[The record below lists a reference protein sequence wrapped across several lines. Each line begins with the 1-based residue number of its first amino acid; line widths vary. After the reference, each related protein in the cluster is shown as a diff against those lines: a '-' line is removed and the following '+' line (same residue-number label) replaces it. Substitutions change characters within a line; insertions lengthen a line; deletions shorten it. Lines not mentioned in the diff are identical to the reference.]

1 MLKDIRYFVDEDV
14 ERQEQ
19 LERSWANTIEE
30 NRQASLN
37 AFKQTMPTIYHTLKN
52 ANNCPESVFVN
63 KDGELDIVD
72 VTTGKVL
79 YGYDINKSI
88 ELHLQQFVSKPRV
101 VSFSASSIA
110 DHLPKNIEVMVVFGV
125 GLGTHLLSLLQEYT
139 IAHLVVHE
147 PNLGYLDCS
156 LSSGIWA
163 QVFELAAMKKTGI
176 YLQTQLEPNR
186 ILSDFGELYEFSPF
200 KHIYAYQHYHSN
212 PFDNA
217 MAYLSTAT
225 LNELGSML
233 RRPLSKRTHVDS
245 LVPWPPVVSAT
256 KWSEENLN
264 EKMYQKNIDAFSQFF
279 PDIANEFRHY
289 KANKWKPL
297 ANASG
302 EVNVFHIETNS
313 ALYGDSPMDME
324 HEAYNAFVKTP
335 TKERLAL
342 TSKQGKTHS
351 HSHQR
356 MVKKIEKLFE
366 GLSAEEERLPE
377 EVRALLLF
385 GIGAGYKLHELYSN
399 FDIDALF
406 ICEPN
411 RDFFYASLFAIDW
424 GTILTKADGS
434 NKRVYLNIGDDGSNL
449 ARDLSTQLH
458 VIGTHIIESMYFSQG
473 YDNDKLKP
481 AINNLHEE
489 LRGIIALGEYF
500 DYSRYGVAHTKWA
513 IENGVSFYTANSDT
527 SIDSTSA
534 NVPVFIVGNGPSL
547 DNLIPLIKEERSRA
561 IVISC
566 GTALQVLYK
575 NQITPDFHAEI
586 ECNRATYDWAIRIG
600 DRQFLKS
607 IDFISCNGA
616 HPDTINLFRNAY
628 LCFKEGEAS
637 TVIIQKL
644 FPNLTLPE
652 LKFSYPTVS
661 NFAVNFSLE
670 MGFTQVYLLGVDLG
684 FVDSK
689 HHHSKLSGYYRDDGS
704 ELYDYAQ
711 KTNASLVVKGN
722 FRPAVSTK
730 FEFNMARTLL
740 ENVVRAFPQTDVY
753 NLNDGAAISGCLPL
767 QPDFVI
773 VQNSVEEK
781 EKAIDWLKLDVH
793 QLIPK
798 RSFINKFEKQFD
810 HQLLLEEIEE
820 LNSLSQASINSK
832 NDIQKVIENQRAF
845 IVNSFLRDSS
855 LLFFYFN
862 GSVNYINGVLSKLLA
877 LRDDAVTAK
886 LFSNIIKEWQLFLN
900 DCLYSLCKVPF
911 AFDHIS
917 SFVPERE
924 TVFMKEQSQHFIAL
938 SKLNEADNESIK
950 QYLDSVTKENKQWF
964 ETNVS
969 DSEIALLCNEREN
982 CSEEDEH
989 RTHIVV
995 QVGESTT
1002 QQTLTGYLNE
1012 KNTVIHH
1019 HPVFDFRRDV
1029 DAYLNGETIFYHA
1042 IHKASWTVR
1051 AWIQRNTA
1059 LVIIPKLY
1067 FVGENKEIPD
1077 SLRAYAEQ
1085 VLNMFPDDSRYID
1098 YPNYIMVPKD
1108 SAQYSDYIVD
1118 KLGNRGV
1125 VCLGK
1130 PNAESLFFEGVSI
1143 GEGRLQIESNKRW
1156 WGLDSE

>member
-1 MLKDIRYFVDEDV
+1 MLKDIRHFIDDNLEH
-14 ERQEQ
+14 QQQ
-19 LERSWANTIEE
+19 LENSWGHIIET
-30 NRQASLN
+30 NKQASLN
-37 AFKQTMPTIYHTLKN
+37 AFKQTMPNIYHTLKSE
-52 ANNCPESVFVN
+52 NNYPESVFVN
-63 KDGELDIVD
+63 KYGELDIVD

-125 GLGTHLLSLLQEYT
+125 GLGAHLLSLLQEYT
-139 IAHLVVHE
+139 IAHLVVYE

-156 LSSGIWA
+156 LSSGIWE

-176 YLQTQLEPNR
+176 YLQTQLEPSR

-200 KHIYAYQHYHSN
+200 KHVYVYQHYHSD
-212 PFDNA
+212 PFDNTI
-217 MAYLSTAT
+217 AYLSTAT

-233 RRPLSKRTHVDS
+233 RRPLLKRTHVDC
-245 LVPWPPVVSAT
+245 LVPWPPVTSAK
-256 KWSEENLN
+256 KWSEENLD
-264 EKMYQKNIDAFSQFF
+264 EKLYQKNIDVFSQFF
-279 PDIANEFRHY
+279 PDIASEFRHY

-297 ANASG
+297 ANAMG
-302 EVNVFHIETNS
+302 EVNIFHIETHS
-313 ALYGDSPMDME
+313 ALYGDSPVDME

-342 TSKQGKTHS
+342 TSKQGKSYS

-356 MVKKIEKLFE
+356 MVKKIEKLFA
-366 GLSAEEERLPE
+366 GLSAQEERLPDN
-377 EVRALLLF
+377 VRALLLF
-385 GIGAGYKLHELYSN
+385 GIGAGYKFQELYTN
-399 FDIDALF
+399 FDIDTLF

-424 GTILTKADGS
+424 GTILTKADES

-513 IENGVSFYTANSDT
+513 IEQGVSFYTASPDT

-586 ECNRATYDWAIRIG
+586 ECNRATFDWAVRIG

-616 HPDTINLFRNAY
+616 HPDTINLFKNAY

-637 TVIIQKL
+637 TVVIQKL
-644 FPNLTLPE
+644 FPDLTIPE

-684 FVDSK
+684 FVDPK

-711 KTNASLVVKGN
+711 KTNAGLTVKGN
-722 FRPAVSTK
+722 FRASVSTK

-740 ENVVRAFPQTDVY
+740 ENAIRAFPQADVY

-767 QPDFVI
+767 KPDFVI
-773 VQNSVEEK
+773 VQNSVEDK
-781 EKAIDWLKLDVH
+781 EKALVWLKLDAH
-793 QLIPK
+793 KPFPRLA
-798 RSFINKFEKQFD
+798 FTTKFDNQFD
-810 HQLLLEEIEE
+810 HQLMLGELEE
-820 LNSLSQASINSK
+820 LKSLSQASINSK
-832 NDIQKVIENQRAF
+832 NDIQKVIEKQRAF

-877 LRDDAVTAK
+877 LRDDTVTAE
-886 LFSNIIKEWQLFLN
+886 LFSNVIKEWQLFLS
-900 DCLYSLCKVPF
+900 DCLDSLCKVPY

-924 TVFMKEQSQHFIAL
+924 TVFMKEQSQRFIAQ

-950 QYLDSVTKENKQWF
+950 LYLDSVNKIDKKWF

-969 DSEIALLCNEREN
+969 DSEMALLCNERN
-982 CSEEDEH
+982 YCSEEDKH
-989 RTHIVV
+989 RTHVIV
-995 QVGESTT
+995 QVDESTT
-1002 QQTLTGYLNE
+1002 QQTLTGYLNK
-1012 KNTVIHH
+1012 KNTVIYH

-1029 DAYLNGETIFYHA
+1029 DAYLNGETVFYHA
-1042 IHKASWTVR
+1042 INKASWTVK

-1067 FVGENKEIPD
+1067 FVGEHKEISD
-1077 SLRAYAEQ
+1077 SLRVYAEQ
-1085 VLNMFPDDSRYID
+1085 VLSMFPDDFRYID

-1108 SAQYSDYIVD
+1108 RAQYYDYIVD

-1125 VCLGK
+1125 VCVGK
-1130 PNAESLFFEGVSI
+1130 PKVESLFFDGVSI
-1143 GEGRLQIESNKRW
+1143 REAGQQIENNILW
-1156 WGLDSE
+1156 WGFERE

>member
-1 MLKDIRYFVDEDV
+1 MLKDIRYFIDENV

-37 AFKQTMPTIYHTLKN
+37 AFKQTMPTIYHTLKS

-79 YGYDINKSI
+79 YGYDVNKSI
-88 ELHLQQFVSKPRV
+88 ELHLQQFVSNPRY
-101 VSFSASSIA
+101 VSFSTSTIA
-110 DHLPKNIEVMVVFGV
+110 DHLPKNIDVIVIFGV
-125 GLGTHLLSLLQEYT
+125 GIGTHLLSLLQEYT
-139 IAHLVVHE
+139 IAHLVIYE

-176 YLQTQLEPNR
+176 YLQTQLEPSR
-186 ILSDFGELYEFSPF
+186 VLSDLGELYDFSPF
-200 KHIYAYQHYHSN
+200 KHVYVYQHYHSN

-245 LVPWPPVVSAT
+245 LVPWPPVVSAI
-256 KWSEENLN
+256 KWSEESLN

-324 HEAYNAFVKTP
+324 HEAYNAFVKAP

-342 TSKQGKTHS
+342 TSKQGKSYS

-356 MVKKIEKLFE
+356 MVKKIEKLFK
-366 GLSAEEERLPE
+366 GLSAEEESLPE

-424 GTILTKADGS
+424 GTILTKADES

-513 IENGVSFYTANSDT
+513 IEQGVSFYTANPDT
-527 SIDSTSA
+527 SIDSASA

-600 DRQFLKS
+600 DRQFLKN

-616 HPDTINLFRNAY
+616 HPDTINLFKNAY

-637 TVIIQKL
+637 TVVVEKL
-644 FPNLTLPE
+644 LPDLTLPE

-684 FVDSK
+684 FVDPK
-689 HHHSKLSGYYRDDGS
+689 HHHSKLSGYYLDDGS
-704 ELYDYAQ
+704 ERYDYAQ
-711 KTNASLVVKGN
+711 KTNAGLIVKGN
-722 FRPAVSTK
+722 FRASVSTK

-740 ENVVRAFPQTDVY
+740 ESAVRAFPQADVY

-767 QPDFVI
+767 KPDFVI
-773 VQNSVEEK
+773 VQNSVADK
-781 EKAIDWLKLDVH
+781 EAALEWLKLDAH
-793 QLIPK
+793 TPISDL
-798 RSFINKFEKQFD
+798 SFSTNFENQFD
-810 HQLLLEEIEE
+810 HALMLAEIEE
-820 LNSLSQASINSK
+820 LQALSQVSISSRA
-832 NDIQKVIENQRAF
+832 DIQTVIENQRALL
-845 IVNSFLRDSS
+845 VDSFLKNGS
-855 LLFFYFN
+855 LFFYYFN

-877 LRDDAVTAK
+877 LRNDSVTAE
-886 LFSNIIKEWQLFLN
+886 LFSNVVKEWQVFLSN
-900 DCLYSLCKVPF
+900 CLESLRKVPF
-911 AFDHIS
+911 EFDYVS

-924 TVFMKEQSQHFIAL
+924 AVFIKEQCQQFIAR
-938 SKLNEADNESIK
+938 SKLNETDDKFIK
-950 QYLDSVTKENKQWF
+950 QYLDEVTKKNKQWL
-964 ETNVS
+964 ETNFS
-969 DSEIALLCNEREN
+969 NKDIALLCDEREWY
-982 CSEEDEH
+982 SAVDRHESHVIVQIDEG
-989 RTHIVV
+989 TK
-995 QVGESTT
+995 
-1002 QQTLTGYLNE
+1002 QQTLIGYLN
-1012 KNTVIHH
+1012 KQNTVIYH
-1019 HPVFDFRRDV
+1019 HPVFNFKRDI
-1029 DAYLNGETIFYHA
+1029 DAYLNGETVFYHA
-1042 IHKASWTVR
+1042 KNKASWTVR
-1051 AWIQRNTA
+1051 AWIQKNTA

-1067 FVGENKEIPD
+1067 FVGERKEIPN
-1077 SLRAYAEQ
+1077 SLRVYAEK
-1085 VLNMFPDDSRYID
+1085 VVNMFPDGLRYVD
-1098 YPNYIMVPKD
+1098 YPNYIMVPRA
-1108 SAQYSDYIVD
+1108 SAQYYDYIVD

-1125 VCLGK
+1125 LCSGTL
-1130 PNAESLFFEGVSI
+1130 NAESLFFDGISI
-1143 GEGRLQIESNKRW
+1143 DDGRRQIENNMLW
-1156 WGLDSE
+1156 WGFKK